1 MTVKN
6 YSFIEEFL
14 KLIFQNENEFYY
26 FFNWLTNFFQNLRKS
41 NIVTVLIGDSETT
54 DFLVDSII
62 KPIFITPRWIKIKNY
77 VSIRKGA
84 RIEGVGK
91 YLGKEFNPSI
101 ILEDYV
107 SIEQNIHITCAN
119 SIIISKNTAIASN
132 VTITDIDHPYININ
146 LPPEKQDIIVGSVF
160 ISEDC
165 KIYNNAVI
173 LPNVSLGKHSVV
185 GANSVVLGKKYPDY
199 CILVGAPAK
208 IIKQKDAK
216 TEEKTQIMEELRK

>member
-1 MTVKN
+1 MYVNLSKIHY
-6 YSFIEEFL
+6 YSFLYPIN
-14 KLIFQNENEFYY
+14 KLLFNEFGK
-26 FFNWLTNFFQNLRKS
+26 KS
-41 NIVTVLIGDSETT
+41 K
-54 DFLVDSII
+54 II

-208 IIKQKDAK
+208 IIKRYSFEKQEWLK
-216 TEEKTQIMEELRK
+216 TDKEGNFLNL